1 MTEKDYYDFKNSS
14 TCWFVKR
21 YKKKVKWKWKGMLT
35 MENIDDLHIKSNLN
49 LCLCENIAA
58 VFHKLQNYDSQCIFQ
73 EVGKHHFKINV
84 ISKTIEKHIISFT
97 IKQPKKRDIKPGLL
111 SVFIVSI
118 F

>member
-1 MTEKDYYDFKNSS
+1 
-14 TCWFVKR
+14 
-21 YKKKVKWKWKGMLT
+21 MLT

-49 LCLCENIAA
+49 LCLCENIAV
-58 VFHKLQNYDSQCIFQ
+58 VFHKLQNYDSQYIFQ

>member
-1 MTEKDYYDFKNSS
+1 
-14 TCWFVKR
+14 
-21 YKKKVKWKWKGMLT
+21 MLT

-49 LCLCENIAA
+49 LSTSLL
-58 VFHKLQNYDSQCIFQ
+58 FHKLQNYDSQCIFQ

-84 ISKTIEKHIISFT
+84 ISKTIEKHISFT